1 MPIITFLSHTNYMIN
16 KNSSGILIIS
26 KPAGIT
32 SHDVVDEVRKITGLR
47 QVGHTGTLD
56 PMATGVLIILV
67 GPATKLSNQ
76 FLGLDKI
83 YSAVIKLGY
92 ISDTYDKTG
101 KIEEYNTKLIPDEAE
116 IKKILAKFTGVID
129 QVPPMFS
136 AKKVQGKKLYELAR
150 QGKEIVREPK
160 KITIY
165 NLELKEYSYPLI
177 KIVVE
182 CSTGTYIRSLAYD
195 IGKELGTGAYL
206 EELERLAVGDYNLE
220 QAVNLEKLTA
230 ENWQEFLLR

>member
-1 MPIITFLSHTNYMIN
+1 MLIFIFIVILNYMAN
-16 KNSSGILIIS
+16 GILIIN

-32 SHDVVDEVRKITGLR
+32 SHDVVDEVRKITGIR
-47 QVGHTGTLD
+47 RVGHTGTLD
-56 PMATGVLIILV
+56 PMATGVLVILV
-67 GPATKLSNQ
+67 GQATKLSNQ

-101 KIEEYNTKLIPDEAE
+101 KIEEYNPKLIPDETE
-116 IKKILAKFTGVID
+116 VKKNLAKFTGVIE
-129 QVPPMFS
+129 QIPPMFS
-136 AKKVQGKKLYELAR
+136 AKKVAGKKLYELAR
-150 QGKEIVREPK
+150 QGKEVAREPK

-165 NLELKEYSYPLI
+165 KLELREYSYPLI
-177 KIVVE
+177 KILVE

-206 EELERLAVGDYNLE
+206 EELERLAVGDYNLG
-220 QAVNLEKLTA
+220 QAVDLKKLTA
-230 ENWQEFLLR
+230 ENWRKFLTK